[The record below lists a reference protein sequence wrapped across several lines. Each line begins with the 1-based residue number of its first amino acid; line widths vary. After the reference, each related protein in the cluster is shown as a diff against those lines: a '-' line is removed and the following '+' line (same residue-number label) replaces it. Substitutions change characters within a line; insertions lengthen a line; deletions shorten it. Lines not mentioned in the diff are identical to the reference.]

1 MWLFVLIILL
11 VEPTLI
17 GSAFNFNKH
26 GSDKPKRLDTTIQ
39 SWISSPASFSPWT
52 TQIAKKQQASMPHL
66 IFALMIAMFH
76 LVACFRWRNIQ
87 RKQNCQF
94 VPRCSNRNNPGELHS
109 SVETCITRCPHCR
122 SPSWRRLH
130 LGINPEDTFTGEVHS
145 KTSFLDTVPNSLTGE
160 VNSNSSSLAKLS
172 TGLVM
177 FLQRFFFIA
186 SCYPGVSQLIFAII
200 FEFTGFV

>member
-1 MWLFVLIILL
+1 M
-11 VEPTLI
+11 
-17 GSAFNFNKH
+17 GC
-26 GSDKPKRLDTTIQ
+26 
-39 SWISSPASFSPWT
+39 SS
-52 TQIAKKQQASMPHL
+52 
-66 IFALMIAMFH
+66 
-76 LVACFRWRNIQ
+76 
-87 RKQNCQF
+87 
-94 VPRCSNRNNPGELHS
+94 RNNSGELHS
-109 SVETCITRCPHCR
+109 SVETCTT
-122 SPSWRRLH
+122 RRLH

-200 FEFTGFV
+200 FEFTGFVLLSKKKKRKKRRKKKPPKKKKKKKKKK

>member
-1 MWLFVLIILL
+1 
-11 VEPTLI
+11 
-17 GSAFNFNKH
+17 
-26 GSDKPKRLDTTIQ
+26 
-39 SWISSPASFSPWT
+39 
-52 TQIAKKQQASMPHL
+52 MPHL
-66 IFALMIAMFH
+66 VIALIIAMSGVISLHASAEEIFS
-76 LVACFRWRNIQ
+76 VSKNR
-87 RKQNCQF
+87 QF

-109 SVETCITRCPHCR
+109 SVETCITRRPHWG

-177 FLQRFFFIA
+177 FLQRFCFIA

-200 FEFTGFV
+200 FEFTVFLNYQKKRRKKQNLPKEKKKKKVK

>member
-1 MWLFVLIILL
+1 MAATNQNVYTPLFSRGSPPQLL
-11 VEPTLI
+11 SLLGKHKLPK
-17 GSAFNFNKH
+17 SNKLQCLTWFSH
-26 GSDKPKRLDTTIQ
+26 
-39 SWISSPASFSPWT
+39 SWSRCC
-52 TQIAKKQQASMPHL
+52 HL
-66 IFALMIAMFH
+66 F
-76 LVACFRWRNIQ
+76 ACFRWRNFQ

-177 FLQRFFFIA
+177 FLQRFCFIA
-186 SCYPGVSQLIFAII
+186 SCYPGLS
-200 FEFTGFV
+200 